1 MKMILPFNAFLLFT
15 FSLFLSQ
22 GAQAQATAT
31 ITPSETT
38 VLTGASVDFQV
49 VTTGMGG
56 NNNDRSYVYSVSGP
70 AAVTPSPANFNC
82 TSGCNDETHAIQFNT
97 AGSYTVS
104 VTVTQ
109 TQGGSNVATSSS
121 VTITVVSP
129 NTWACSNSGTRISS
143 YSLNNG
149 VFQAGPVEIFTPDGG
164 STAALA
170 MSLPQGSPATP
181 YFYWLPNA
189 SGNNGIVTVYGATV
203 TGGSQTLIGTLDVN
217 GARSNS
223 LGFVRLG
230 MGPDGWCY
238 LLAGDGTN
246 VYLAGFK
253 PQGVTLNSAL
263 PASDQLQIID
273 TDGITLTGG
282 TASEFQNGDLAVLS
296 DPINGGV
303 RIYAIANVSGG
314 ATKLFVGKPNGNSTS
329 FSKNWDLVTPSNA
342 PFTGAVNGVAFDQPG
357 NMYLTTSGTG
367 GGIYFVDAATVNSF
381 AAGTV
386 ITTQVL
392 LATGLTDLATNSF
405 PANSSLPVRLTQ
417 FNASLNQSVANINW
431 LTEGESDFSHYE
443 VERSQ
448 DGNRSFVKIATVKA
462 AGDQNAKASYQ
473 VTDDL
478 NKVNGSA
485 FVYRLKMVDNNGTYS
500 YSNTVVLRKDITSLK
515 GLRLSPNPVVNK
527 SATLQLES
535 PIAGTVQIRITD
547 MTGKIALQQQ
557 TQIAQGINNIS
568 LQQLDKLNHGNYIM
582 QVILNGEM
590 KHIKFIVGQ

>member
-1 MKMILPFNAFLLFT
+1 MKMILPLSSILFFT
-15 FSLFLSQ
+15 FSLFVTQ
-22 GAQAQATAT
+22 GVKAQATAT

-38 VLTGASVDFQV
+38 LLTGGSVDFQV
-49 VTTGMGG
+49 ITTGFGA
-56 NNNDRSYVYSVSGP
+56 NNNNRSFAYSVSGP
-70 AAVTPSPANFNC
+70 APVTPSPANFNC
-82 TSGCNDETHAIQFNT
+82 TDGCNDETHSIQFNT
-97 AGSYTVS
+97 AGEYTVS

-109 TQGGSNVATSSS
+109 TQGGSSVATSSS
-121 VTITVVSP
+121 VTITVVAP
-129 NTWACSNSGTRISS
+129 NTWACTNSGTRISS
-143 YSLNNG
+143 YALNSG
-149 VFQAGPVEIFTPDGG
+149 AFQAGPVEIFTPDGG

-189 SGNNGIVTVYGATV
+189 SGNNGVVSVYGATV

-217 GARSNS
+217 GASSNS

-263 PASDQLQIID
+263 PVSDKLQIID
-273 TDGITLTGG
+273 NDGISLTGG

-296 DPINGGV
+296 DPIGGGV
-303 RIYAIANVSGG
+303 NIFALANVTGG
-314 ATKLFVGKPNGNSTS
+314 ATKMFVGKPNGNSSS
-329 FSKNWDLVTPSNA
+329 FTKKWDLVTPSNT
-342 PFTGAVNGVAFDQPG
+342 PFTGSVNGVSFDQPG

-367 GGIYFVDAATVNSF
+367 GGIYFVDAASVNA

-392 LATGLTDLATNSF
+392 VASGLTDLATNSF
-405 PANSSLPVRLTQ
+405 PANSPLPVTLTQ
-417 FNASLNQSVANINW
+417 FSAALNNDLASIQWKVEA
-431 LTEGESDFSHYE
+431 ESDFSHYE
-443 VERSQ
+443 VERSH
-448 DGNRSFVKIATVKA
+448 DGNRSFEKIAVVKS
-462 AGDQNAKASYQ
+462 AGDQNGRASYQ

-478 NKVNGSA
+478 KNVSGSA
-485 FVYRLKMVDNNGTYS
+485 FVYRLKMVDNNGTYR

-515 GLRLSPNPVVNK
+515 GIRLSPNPVVNK

-568 LQQLDKLNHGNYIM
+568 VQQLDKLNHGNYIM

-590 KHIKFIVGQ
+590 KHIKLIVGQ

>member
-1 MKMILPFNAFLLFT
+1 MKLFT
-15 FSLFLSQ
+15 SIIFLTIFGLFGSVV
-22 GAQAQATAT
+22 ANAQATAT
-31 ITPSETT
+31 ITPSATT
-38 VLTGASVDFQV
+38 VLTGGTVDFQV

-56 NNNDRSYVYSVSGP
+56 NNNDRSFAYTVSGP
-70 AAVTPSPANFNC
+70 APVTPSFNC
-82 TSGCNDETHAIQFNT
+82 TSGCNDETHEIQLNT
-97 AGSYTVS
+97 AGTYTVS

-109 TQGGSNVATSSS
+109 TGGGSNVATSSP
-121 VTITVVSP
+121 VTINVVFP
-129 NTWACSNSGTRISS
+129 NTWACTNSGTRISS
-143 YSLNNG
+143 YSLSNG
-149 VFQAGPVEIFTPDGG
+149 VFQAGPEEIFTPNGG

-217 GARSNS
+217 GASSNS

-263 PASDQLQIID
+263 PVSDQLQIID
-273 TDGITLTGG
+273 NDGITLTGG

-303 RIYAIANVSGG
+303 RIFALANVSGG
-314 ATKLFVGKPNGNSTS
+314 ATKLFVGKPNGNNSS

-342 PFTGAVNGVAFDQPG
+342 PFTGSVNGVAFDQPG

-367 GGIYFVDAATVNSF
+367 GGIYFVDAATVNAFS
-381 AAGTV
+381 AGTV

-392 LATGLTDLATNSF
+392 VASGLTDLATNSF
-405 PANSSLPVRLTQ
+405 PANSPLPVRLTQ

-431 LTEGESDFSHYE
+431 LTEAESDFSHFE
-443 VERSQ
+443 LERSI
-448 DGNRSFVKIATVKA
+448 DGANNFKKISQISSGSSK
-462 AGDQNAKASYQ
+462 YQ
-473 VTDDL
+473 YADNLKNESGNTF
-478 NKVNGSA
+478 A
-485 FVYRLKMVDNNGTYS
+485 YRLKMVDQNQSFTYS
-500 YSNTVVLRKDITSLK
+500 NIVVVRKTTASIQKATLA
-515 GLRLSPNPVVNK
+515 PNPVISK
-527 SATLQLES
+527 AATLQFES
-535 PIAGTVQIRITD
+535 ADNADVQIRILD
-547 MTGKIALQQQ
+547 LTGRMMLQQQ
-557 TQIAQGINNIS
+557 SKVFTGMNSIS
-568 LQQLDKLNHGNYIM
+568 LQNLDRLQAGQYII
-582 QVILNGEM
+582 QIAKDKEINTL
-590 KHIKFIVGQ
+590 KFSVN